1 MQGYPHHYLV
11 SGSGGAQGNIVVS
24 GEGLPDIETQAPPQ
38 FGGPEGTW
46 SPETMITASVA
57 NCFILTFRAIT
68 KASKFEWTSLN
79 CTVDGVLDRP
89 EKVTLF
95 SAFNIDA
102 VLHLPNGARLELAQ
116 RLLEKAEQLC
126 LITASLKS
134 EIKLTTDIQFD
145 QAKNL

>member
-11 SGSGGAQGNIVVS
+11 SGSGGIQGDVVVS
-24 GEGLPDIETQAPPQ
+24 GEGLPDMATQAPPQ

-68 KASKFEWTSLN
+68 KASKFEWTSLD

-89 EKVTLF
+89 EKVTFF

-102 VLHLPNGARLELAQ
+102 VLHLPEGARPELAQ

-134 EIKLTTDIQFD
+134 EINLTTDIQFE

>member
-38 FGGPEGTW
+38 FGGPEGSW

-89 EKVTLF
+89 EKVTFF

-102 VLHLPNGARLELAQ
+102 VLHLPKDARLELAQ
-116 RLLEKAEQLC
+116 RLLEIAEQLC

-134 EIKLTTDIQFD
+134 EINLTTDIQFD
-145 QAKNL
+145 QVKNL